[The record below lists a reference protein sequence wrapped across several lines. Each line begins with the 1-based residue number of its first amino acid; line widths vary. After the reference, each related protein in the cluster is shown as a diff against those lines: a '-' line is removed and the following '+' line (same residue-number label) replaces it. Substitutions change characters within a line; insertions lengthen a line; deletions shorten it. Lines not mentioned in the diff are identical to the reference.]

1 MRERLMGKNSNGAGH
16 GIGTG
21 ARVIITG
28 ASSGM
33 GKALAIKLAKDYQA
47 KLVLNARSEGALNLT
62 KDLVEAA
69 GGEAAVVV
77 GDVGS
82 PDLPQKLVDAAFDR
96 FGGIEILVNN
106 AGFAKPGPMQ
116 NLTPKDWEDV
126 FQVNFFAPLRLT
138 YLVLPHFIEKK
149 HGTIVNISSVAGKV
163 AVPGSVSYC
172 ASKFALTGLSEGTAA
187 EFADKGV
194 NVITVCPGW
203 VRTEFFEKN
212 SVSSTR
218 NPTSMAQ
225 KNDLSGL
232 LMRHVL
238 SISSE
243 EAAGEIIA
251 AVQKNKSS
259 EIVLTLPAKAVERIQ
274 AIFPAVMANVS
285 KLVPNHGGVE
295 EAKAKAESN

>member
-1 MRERLMGKNSNGAGH
+1 MGKNSNGAGR

-33 GKALAIKLAKDYQA
+33 GKALAIKLAKEFQA
-47 KLVLNARSEGALNLT
+47 KLVLNARSEAALNLT
-62 KDLVEAA
+62 KDLVEAG
-69 GGEAAVVV
+69 GGEAIVVV
-77 GDVGS
+77 GDIGR
-82 PDLPQKLVDAAFDR
+82 PDLPQRLVDAAFDKY
-96 FGGIEILVNN
+96 GGFEILVNN

-126 FQVNFFAPLRLT
+126 FQVNFFGPLRLT
-138 YLVLPHFIEKK
+138 YLALPHFIEKK
-149 HGTIVNISSVAGKV
+149 HGTIVNISSVAGKIS
-163 AVPGSVSYC
+163 VPGSVCYC

-232 LMRHVL
+232 LMRYVL

-243 EAAGEIIA
+243 EAANQIIA
-251 AVQKNKSS
+251 ATQKNKSS
-259 EIVLTLPAKAVERIQ
+259 EIVLTMPAVAVERLQ
-274 AIFPAVMANVS
+274 ALFPAVMANVS
-285 KLVPNHGGVE
+285 KLVPNHGGID
-295 EAKAKAESN
+295 EAKTEVESN

>member
-1 MRERLMGKNSNGAGH
+1 MRKTNGAGN
-16 GIGTG
+16 GISPG

-33 GKALAIKLAKDYQA
+33 GKALAIKLAKDHQA
-47 KLVLNARSEGALNLT
+47 KMVLNARSEAALTQT
-62 KDLVEAA
+62 KEMVEKA
-69 GGEAAVVV
+69 GGEAVIVT
-77 GDVGS
+77 GDVGQA
-82 PDLPQKLVDAAFDR
+82 DLPQKLVDAAFDK
-96 FGGIEILVNN
+96 FGGIEILINN

-138 YLVLPHFIEKK
+138 YLVLPHFIEKS
-149 HGTIVNISSVAGKV
+149 HGTIVNISSVASKV
-163 AVPGSVSYC
+163 SVPGSVCYC

-212 SVSSTR
+212 SVSSVR
-218 NPTSMAQ
+218 NPTTIAQ
-225 KNDLSGL
+225 KNDLPGL
-232 LMRHVL
+232 LMRYVL

-243 EAAGEIIA
+243 EAARDIIA
-251 AVQKNKSS
+251 EIQKNKSS
-259 EIVLTLPAKAVERIQ
+259 EIILTLPGIAAERIN
-274 AIFPAVMANVS
+274 ALFPKVMANVS
-285 KLVPNHGGVE
+285 KFIPKGEGADPKDKVE
-295 EAKAKAESN
+295 AN

>member
-1 MRERLMGKNSNGAGH
+1 MGKNNGAGH
-16 GIGTG
+16 GIGPG

-33 GKALAIKLAKDYQA
+33 GKALAIKLATDHHA
-47 KLVLNARSEGALNLT
+47 KLVLNARSEAALTQT
-62 KDLVEAA
+62 KDLVEKA
-69 GGEAAVVV
+69 GGEATLVI
-77 GDVGS
+77 GDVGQ
-82 PDLPQKLVDAAFDR
+82 PDLPQKLVDAAFDK
-96 FGGIEILVNN
+96 FGGIEILINN

-138 YLVLPHFIEKK
+138 YLVLPHFLEKS

-163 AVPGSVSYC
+163 AVPGSVCYC

-212 SVSSTR
+212 SVSATR

-232 LMRHVL
+232 LMRYLL

-243 EAAGEIIA
+243 EAARDIIA
-251 AVQKNKSS
+251 AIQKNKSS
-259 EIVLTLPAKAVERIQ
+259 EIILTLPGVAVERM
-274 AIFPAVMANVS
+274 AALFPTVMANVS
-285 KLVPNHGGVE
+285 KLVPKG
-295 EAKAKAESN
+295 ESADPKEKVKSN